1 MRKPRIYFVL
11 PTFLPLVG
19 GAERQALLHCRSFRE
34 RGYEI
39 TMLTLRHDSN
49 WPREEV
55 IDAVPVVRVGGRLL
69 GGRERL
75 PRLLQ
80 KACYLMSMF
89 VVVWTLWRHRRQY
102 DILHFYQLNLLAS
115 LGALVC
121 RLTGTPLVVTV
132 LSTGQVDTQ
141 VEHNG
146 ALLPRLPDDLAR
158 QIYGGG
164 PTGVGGDLAQ
174 LERLGQPAVLLT
186 RSLFQRIGAVVVVL
200 STRMET
206 YLTKHHFELPT
217 TKLIPNGVDI
227 ARFVPV
233 CTDRY
238 DDGRAQTVVCV
249 SNLRF
254 EKGVDVLLFAWRSVC
269 ERAPT
274 ARLIIVGDGPLRCQ
288 MEYLAQ
294 TLAIVDR
301 VEFAGQQS
309 DVPAQLHRGGVAVL
323 SSRTEGMPNAVLE
336 AMACGLPCVATRVS
350 GSEDI
355 VQHGVNGIL
364 CEPGDEVGLAE
375 GILTLLRDPT
385 LARQYGRAAR
395 TTIEQHFAMERIIA
409 MYAELYQ
416 NLIRRKTAVVHKK
429 RGR

>member
-1 MRKPRIYFVL
+1 MIKPRIYFVL

-80 KACYLMSMF
+80 KVCYLMAMF
-89 VVVWTLWRHRRQY
+89 VVVWALWRDRRQY
-102 DILHFYQLNLLAS
+102 DILHVYQLNLLAS
-115 LGALVC
+115 LGAMIC
-121 RLTGTPLVVTV
+121 RLTSTPLVVTV
-132 LSTGQVDTQ
+132 LSTGQGNTQ
-141 VEHNG
+141 VYRNG
-146 ALLPRLPDDLAR
+146 LLLPRLPYGLALR
-158 QIYGGG
+158 RNVDR
-164 PTGVGGDLAQ
+164 PTGVGGDLVQ

-200 STRMET
+200 SSRMRA
-206 YLTKHHFELPT
+206 YLCEHHFALPT
-217 TKLIPNGVDI
+217 TQLIPNGVDI
-227 ARFVPV
+227 ARFVPA
-233 CTDRY
+233 CRGRHDE
-238 DDGRAQTVVCV
+238 RAQTVVCV

-254 EKGVDVLLFAWRSVC
+254 EKGIDVLLRAWRSVYDQVP
-269 ERAPT
+269 A
-274 ARLIIVGDGPLRCQ
+274 ARLIIVGDGSLRLQ
-288 MEYLAQ
+288 LEHLAQ
-294 TLAIVDR
+294 ALGVADR
-301 VEFAGQQS
+301 VEFAGQQN
-309 DVPAQLHRGGVAVL
+309 DVPAQLHRGGVGVL
-323 SSRTEGMPNAVLE
+323 PSRTEGMPNALLE

-355 VQHGVNGIL
+355 IQHGVNGIL
-364 CEPGDEVGLAE
+364 CEPEDDVGLAE
-375 GILTLLRDPT
+375 GLLTLLRD
-385 LARQYGRAAR
+385 LALAQQYGRAAR

-416 NLIRRKTAVVHKK
+416 NLIERKTAGVHKE
-429 RGR
+429 RQR